1 MKKIDS
7 SLKNAYVLC
16 DKKNEEICL
25 VYYTNEQ
32 KMFAYLQSNNIR
44 ILQKFDFINAFVVM
58 VSYDIAEKIASQK
71 FVEHLSYVSN
81 VKTLVNN
88 AKNIMGISGLSQG
101 QGGVTVAILDTGISM
116 HLDFVIP
123 QNRIIKFVD
132 LINEEKYPYDDNGHG
147 TFVAGVLAGNGVLSN
162 GKYSGFASKCNIIS
176 IKALDHKGEASA
188 TKILEAMQWVFMH
201 AKKFNIKVVCMSFGS
216 EPLGITDPIMRGAE
230 KLWKKGIVVVAAAGN
245 SGPKFQT
252 IKSPGISPHIITV
265 GGFDA
270 NSSVQDC
277 NKNIFTIA
285 EFSSR
290 GPALGGYKP
299 DCVAP
304 SVGITSCCNQGG
316 YTSLSGTSVA
326 TPMIAGICAM
336 ILSENANLTPNQ
348 IKKYL
353 LKNCKSIIKGGANKR
368 NIEGFGYPKFN

>member
-1 MKKIDS
+1 MKKIDN
-7 SLKNAYVLC
+7 SLKNAYILC
-16 DKKNEEICL
+16 DNKNEEMCL

-32 KMFAYLQSNNIR
+32 KMHKYLKTNNIK
-44 ILQKFDFINAFVVM
+44 ILQKFAFINAFVVL
-58 VSYDIAEKIASQK
+58 VDYDIAQKIARQN
-71 FVEHLSYVSN
+71 FVEYLSYVSN

-88 AKNIMGISGLSQG
+88 AKNIMGMSNLTQG
-101 QGGVTVAILDTGISM
+101 KNDVTVAILDTGISM

-123 QNRIIKFVD
+123 KNRIIKFVD
-132 LINEEKYPYDDNGHG
+132 FIGNSNFPYDDNGHG
-147 TFVAGVLAGNGVLSN
+147 TFVAGVLAGNGVVSN
-162 GKYSGFASKCNIIS
+162 GRYSGFASECNIIS
-176 IKALDHKGEASA
+176 IKALDQKGEANA
-188 TKILEAMQWVFMH
+188 AKILEAMQWVFEH

-216 EPLGITDPIMRGAE
+216 EPLGVTDPIMRGAE
-230 KLWKKGIVVVAAAGN
+230 KLWKKGIIVVAAAGN

-304 SVGITSCCNQGG
+304 SVGITSCCNKGG
-316 YTSLSGTSVA
+316 YTALSGTSVA
-326 TPMIAGICAM
+326 TPMIAGICAT
-336 ILSENANLTPNQ
+336 ILSENPNLTPNQ